1 MAKRDREFPFTINN
15 YTADCQRA
23 LKELGE
29 SDKILY
35 LVYSNEEGEL
45 THTPHIQGYVYFIHA
60 KTMSA
65 ANKLLGNRASFDPR
79 GVLGTPK
86 QNRDYIVGPWTGI
99 DHKTGLPKSKPYN
112 PNYHEFGTMP
122 QQGKRND
129 IDAIRDQLKERPAMR
144 EVVETAKSYQSVKM
158 AELYLKY
165 KEKKRS
171 VKPVVIWYYGDTGTG
186 KSETALTE
194 LDREETYECPRTGR
208 WFDGYDAH
216 KYVLIDDVRDDFMP
230 YSELLKFCDK
240 VPFRVETKG
249 GTRQMLAEA
258 IIFTSPHDPITCLTQ
273 NKILNEDPKQFLDR
287 IDYIVEFRGES
298 HRTHEN
304 PIISKTIIKQNKYYT
319 EYLGRSGPRATAPD
333 PPRELP
339 VGDCS
344 GGAC

>member
-1 MAKRDREFPFTINN
+1 MARSREWCFTINN
-15 YTADCQRA
+15 YTAEDESQ
-23 LKELGE
+23 LELLNARYLLYSYEVGE
-29 SDKILY
+29 
-35 LVYSNEEGEL
+35 E
-45 THTPHIQGYVYFIHA
+45 TQTAHIQGYVVFNDA
-60 KTMSA
+60 KTMSSISKKLKRA
-65 ANKLLGNRASFDPR
+65 HLETANGNAES
-79 GVLGTPK
+79 
-86 QNRDYIVGPWTGI
+86 NRQYIVGPYNKNG
-99 DHKTGLPKSKPYN
+99 KMKPYN
-112 PNYHEFGTMP
+112 PNHKEFGTMP
-122 QQGKRND
+122 QQGKRTD
-129 IDAIRDQLKERPAMR
+129 IDTIREQLKEKPSMR

-273 NKILNEDPKQFLDR
+273 NKILNEDPRQFLDR

-298 HRTHEN
+298 YRTHDN
-304 PIISKTIIKQNKYYT
+304 PKIIKTIIKKNKYY
-319 EYLGRSGPRATAPD
+319 ENNMNNI
-333 PPRELP
+333 
-339 VGDCS
+339 
-344 GGAC
+344 